1 MYGYFRPYD
10 SDLNDKH
17 RRIFQAYYC
26 RLCYCLWLYGGQSAR
41 YFTTFDL
48 TLYSMIIH
56 LSVGAKTPDFYGC
69 ERVFHTIRDHFKG
82 DEIGEKL
89 ARLSFITFGEK
100 FRDDMLDEGGIK
112 NFIKRLFFQKKIR
125 KACAE
130 APELARLAYEGTEAI
145 NRLQEQGADLDA
157 LLDRYADAM
166 EDTVSALEEIKPEY
180 IRLFRALARWT
191 YFVDILCDYD
201 EDAEKDQYNPLRK
214 QGYLTLQEYFAHN
227 YYSLMNKNREIAHEV
242 HAALEGCRTDRPE
255 WDALFKIIVYS
266 LETVVPNI
274 LKGTDVT
281 FHYFKELRRNRQRIA
296 EEKKAMRKKRDY
308 ETR

>member
-17 RRIFQAYYC
+17 KRVFQAYYC

-48 TLYSMIIH
+48 TLYSMIVH
-56 LSVGAKTPDFYGC
+56 LSVGEKTPDFYGC
-69 ERVFHTIRDHFKG
+69 ERVFHTIRDHFKD
-82 DEIGEKL
+82 DEIGKKL

-112 NFIKRLFFQKKIR
+112 NFIKRLLFHRKVR

-130 APELARLAYEGTEAI
+130 APTLARLAYEGTEAI
-145 NRLQEQGADLDA
+145 NRLQEQGADLDP

-166 EDTVSALEEIKPEY
+166 EDTVSELAEIQPEY
-180 IRLFRALARWT
+180 IRLFRSLARWT

-201 EDAEKDQYNPLRK
+201 EDAEKGQYNPLRK
-214 QGYLTLQEYFAHN
+214 EGYLTLKEYFAHN
-227 YYSLMNKNREIAHEV
+227 YYYLIEKNREIAHEV
-242 HAALEGCRTDRPE
+242 HASLEGCRTSRPE
-255 WDALFKIIVYS
+255 WDVLFKVIVHS

-274 LKGTDVT
+274 LKGEDVT
-281 FHYFKELRRNRQRIA
+281 FHYFKELGRNRKRIA
-296 EEKKAMRKKRDY
+296 EEKKSIRKKRNY